1 MKATIAAALF
11 VLVAGTPVLGQLPPV
26 NTFEVVGKITHVDND
41 NDFFVITIQE
51 APFYDIVVVCDVDV
65 RPGCADLDVGKEA
78 IVKGHMGVVGAA
90 CSGREYFYNPLVPDE
105 LWQCDGLVCE
115 QL

>member
-1 MKATIAAALF
+1 MIKAIVGLLLTVSMPLAA
-11 VLVAGTPVLGQLPPV
+11 QLPPV
-26 NTFEVVGKITHVDND
+26 NTFEVVGEITHVDVDD

-51 APFYDIVVVCDVDV
+51 APFYDIVIVCDADV

-78 IVKGHMGVVGAA
+78 IVKGHFGFVGEA
-90 CSGREYFYNPLVPDE
+90 CSGREPFYNPLVPDE